1 MLKSCTFAQI
11 KSQWPIAKIGLNFLI
26 HVVVFLV
33 PGKGDVGVLIHA
45 VVRVVRP
52 DGGLVTLHVDADV
65 LGIVVCYLSK
75 F

>member
-1 MLKSCTFAQI
+1 MLYSI
-11 KSQWPIAKIGLNFLI
+11 RLSVLV

-33 PGKGDVGVLIHA
+33 SGNGDVGVLLLIHA

-65 LGIVVCYLSK
+65 LGVVVCYLSK

>member
-1 MLKSCTFAQI
+1 MVYSI
-11 KSQWPIAKIGLNFLI
+11 KLNVLV

-33 PGKGDVGVLIHA
+33 LGKDDVGVLLLIHA

-65 LGIVVCYLSK
+65 LGVVVCYLSK